1 MYKNE
6 THSIYKQSNASLA
19 LLQMSVKALR
29 EVRCFYPPRLTFVY
43 KSVIHPPYTLSY
55 NKTRRKGAF
64 CRTHKHRVQTTTA
77 NKQLN
82 INTFDN
88 TYNHS

>member
-43 KSVIHPPYTLSY
+43 KSVIHPPPLTPYLII
-55 NKTRRKGAF
+55 RQGIRGRF
-64 CRTHKHRVQTTTA
+64 VVPI
-77 NKQLN
+77 N
-82 INTFDN
+82 IVYRQRPPTNN
-88 TYNHS
+88 

>member
-29 EVRCFYPPRLTFVY
+29 EVRCFYPPRVAFV
-43 KSVIHPPYTLSY
+43 
-55 NKTRRKGAF
+55 
-64 CRTHKHRVQTTTA
+64 
-77 NKQLN
+77 
-82 INTFDN
+82 
-88 TYNHS
+88 

>member
-29 EVRCFYPPRLTFVY
+29 EVRCFYPPPF
-43 KSVIHPPYTLSY
+43 
-55 NKTRRKGAF
+55 NF
-64 CRTHKHRVQTTTA
+64 CLQ
-77 NKQLN
+77 
-82 INTFDN
+82 IGNTSPL
-88 TYNHS
+88 HLIL

>member
-55 NKTRRKGAF
+55 NKTRREGQF
-64 CRTHKHRVQTTTA
+64 VVPINVVCRQRPPTK
-77 NKQLN
+77 
-82 INTFDN
+82 D
-88 TYNHS
+88 